1 MLEQRVPSSGYQVPI
16 QQLNSSG
23 FRIPLQGSSHS
34 GLPPLY
40 LAGQPIVNWEDHPI
54 YFGSAI
60 LDKSV
65 YPCKIEY
72 NRPDIPAPCSVV
84 VDDAVISHEGRYDLL
99 QFNPDTMELVRASEG
114 RIPAGR
120 RPVKGGY
127 EEDGMPL
134 YHGIA
139 IYPNDRHRIPGKTSP
154 RLYVL
159 CTIVCVAGQL
169 LFRHGCV
176 YSYGN
181 DVHLATDY
189 EILCVQTLLRIA
201 LNII

>member
-1 MLEQRVPSSGYQVPI
+1 MLEQRAPSGGYQVPI

-23 FRIPLQGSSHS
+23 FRLPLQGSSHA

-40 LAGQPIVNWEDHPI
+40 LAGQPILNRNDYPM

-65 YPCKIEY
+65 HPCKIEY
-72 NRPDIPAPCSVV
+72 NMQQLPSPCTVV
-84 VDDAVISHEGRYDLL
+84 LDNTVISHKGRYDLL
-99 QFNPDTMELVRASEG
+99 QFNPDTMELVRTSEG
-114 RIPAGR
+114 HIPAGR

-139 IYPNDRHRIPGKTSP
+139 VYPRDGHRIPGKTSP
-154 RLYVL
+154 RL
-159 CTIVCVAGQL
+159 
-169 LFRHGCV
+169 HGCE
-176 YSYGN
+176 YCYGD
-181 DVHLATDY
+181 DVHFATDY
-189 EILCVQTLLRIA
+189 EILCWK
-201 LNII
+201 